1 MAMLAGWTRCGLCL
15 FAGLAG
21 LTRVTGLARLPSLA
35 CLSSLPGV
43 TCLPCLSCFPRRTCV
58 AGLARLAGLTRIARL
73 SCLPCL
79 SCLPGLSCLA
89 LRSSRPWLSGRVHTP
104 VKEQR
109 NSDYSYTEKDLHT
122 ILLCYVRLECSQEPI
137 VLRAVDIWFSKI

>member
-1 MAMLAGWTRCGLCL
+1 MKEFCCMTSKSLLLSVLHATHFSRIGVSMAMLAGWTRCGLAL
-15 FAGLAG
+15 LAG
-21 LTRVTGLARLPSLA
+21 LTGLTGIARLPRLARLSRP
-35 CLSSLPGV
+35 PGV
-43 TCLPCLSCFPRRTCV
+43 TCLPGLSCFPRLTCV

-89 LRSSRPWLSGRVHTP
+89 LQAGQPWLSGRVHTP

-109 NSDYSYTEKDLHT
+109 NSDYSYT
-122 ILLCYVRLECSQEPI
+122 
-137 VLRAVDIWFSKI
+137 